1 MGSLDRPSSPLV
13 PRDLI
18 HAIVTDAQLR
28 GRWGFL
34 SSAAPTLDRVILT
47 ATIRTRPETGAK
59 NVDGLEMDVITA
71 TADDYDVAK
80 AELEARVP
88 EGWQMLSIRRN

>member
-1 MGSLDRPSSPLV
+1 MTPILD
-13 PRDLI
+13 
-18 HAIVTDAQLR
+18 Q
-28 GRWGFL
+28 
-34 SSAAPTLDRVILT
+34 VILT

-71 TADDYDVAK
+71 TADDYDGAK
-80 AELEARVP
+80 AELEAKTP